1 MAKDKVEVPSI
12 QIGREK
18 PGFAFGGVIYSASST
33 IGYNGSPTVVNVNVA
48 LDSQYSKTEGGDRE
62 FKISN
67 ANLNLASPIEI
78 KFAGHPLFRNM
89 FLKGYSD
96 NTSVGNKILSLDYT
110 DGSALLDRIFVGII
124 HEHYQIIPSKHS
136 VPNMIEMDVF
146 CPVIETHN
154 INRSGAKGV
163 TFRTCSANGYKAVTR
178 RTFRALANASGD
190 ALKPYKVIRQD
201 SNNVWAGGW
210 IVLGQEEFTET
221 KCSLSDVSYS
231 FEDLVKSVRSFGIAI
246 DLSRFPNRKNN
257 RHFTRNYS
265 GTLKDVLQNWG
276 NDLGISFF
284 WNFAEIRPTL
294 SVVDLTD
301 RSIQA
306 KFETALSGI
315 DSLDKGHGADMISGS
330 NIIINSKNHSKTLDG
345 TYSQAFSSVFQR
357 GPGANEQTSEKVSQV
372 YFVCQTLKSIATGG
386 GKILGRNLKD
396 FLISIMLNKFAPE
409 LRDIYNIRRA
419 IQVYKKAPGS
429 AIKKF
434 DAAAGYF
441 NALGFTQGL
450 GITFGGDINAELQRS
465 IVSQAGIHQMI
476 KTGLDAQTKS
486 QNGKV
491 VGPNGADYEM
501 FFGVKDDTVRDYVKG
516 VETAIADQFYGKHY
530 TLSAPASEYFT
541 CNEAYKILENI
552 TVEPS
557 ATFYGAAQHY
567 KTPMAKFAQGIS
579 NLKIEALE
587 SSGLIF
593 RNYLYDQA
601 NKLREQ
607 IKVNCS
613 NDAFNAKNRS
623 HGFFH
628 FERNAAWFASREEVE
643 RVLNPW
649 TLSRLNPLQYGE
661 PAIDGLRTE
670 LFARPQDV
678 SRYKQNIVSDY
689 APFMCEM
696 PLSSQVVDRFKGDAA
711 VAYDVMER
719 QKATGK
725 EVGICLVLKNKDGN
739 FPAARIG
746 DVGISFGDGR
756 NLIEEMNAL
765 AAMCDRQQDVSAT
778 DTDQCKTVCEGD
790 LAQELCSSNIL
801 GLSSLSCGEAE
812 AIKDSLY
819 PREIMGDGNEQIWAK
834 RLVITRYNSRVDAG
848 VKRSERHYY
857 YADTITGKQDN
868 KNGSSDTIITAPT
881 EQDHGGV
888 ARWKRQMTRTNLG
901 IRKVYDGLDNKK
913 SIPYISPKVSSI
925 KYVTQDISQDVS
937 TVFTPEG
944 AERIVKGELPI
955 DIINDQG
962 FEVVKDD
969 LTELEYKTLTKSPAQ
984 KYHELL
990 RNNISALQV
999 DTVRES
1005 VSYKIYIDS
1014 KEGLGLLSR
1023 YLRQE
1028 NGLESVSIGND
1039 ESGYFITVNFSNRPP
1054 VVPELEAIYR
1064 KVGPISK
1071 SVQPK
1076 NSFYRSMQ

>member
-12 QIGREK
+12 QIGGEK
-18 PGFAFGGVIYSASST
+18 PGFAFGGVIYNANST
-33 IGYNGSPTVVNVNVA
+33 IGYNGNPTVVSVNVA
-48 LDSQYSKTEGGDRE
+48 LDSQYSKTDGGDRE

-67 ANLNLASPIEI
+67 NNLNLASPIDI
-78 KFAGHPLFRNM
+78 KFAGQALFRNM

-96 NTSVGNKILSLDYT
+96 NISVDNKVLSLDYT
-110 DGSALLDRIFVGII
+110 DGSVLLDRIFVGLI
-124 HEHYQIIPSKHS
+124 HEHYQIDTSKHS
-136 VPNMIEMDVF
+136 VPNMIEMEVF

-163 TFRTCSANGYKAVTR
+163 TFSSCSADGYQAVKR
-178 RTFRALANASGD
+178 QTFRMLANASGD
-190 ALKPYKVIRQD
+190 ALRPYKTIRQD

-221 KCSLSDVSYS
+221 KCALSDVSYS
-231 FEDLVKSVRSFGIAI
+231 FEDLVKAVQNFGISI
-246 DLSRFPNRKNN
+246 DLSRFPDRKNN

-284 WNFAEIRPTL
+284 WNFGEIRPTL
-294 SVVDLTD
+294 TVVDLTD

-315 DSLDKGHGADMISGS
+315 DGLDQGHGADMISGS
-330 NIIINSKNHSKTLDG
+330 NIVINSKNHSKTLDG
-345 TYSQAFSSVFQR
+345 TYAQAFSSIFQR
-357 GPGANEQTSEKVSQV
+357 GAGANEQNSERVSQV
-372 YFVCQTLKSIATGG
+372 YFVCQTLASISNGG
-386 GKILGRNLKD
+386 SILGRSLND
-396 FLISIMLNKFAPE
+396 FLISMMLGKFAPE

-419 IQVYKKAPGS
+419 IHVYNKAAGS
-429 AIKKF
+429 AINKF
-434 DAAAGYF
+434 DAASGYF
-441 NALGFTQGL
+441 NALGFTQAL
-450 GITFGGDINAELQRS
+450 GITFGGDISTGLQRA
-465 IVSQAGIHQMI
+465 IVSKAGIHQMI

-501 FFGVKDDTVRDYVKG
+501 FFGVQDQTVRDYVKG

-530 TLSAPASEYFT
+530 TLSAPASEYFK
-541 CNEAYKILENI
+541 CNQAYKILENI

-587 SSGLIF
+587 SSGLVF
-593 RNYLYDQA
+593 KNYLYDQV

-607 IKVNCS
+607 IKINCS
-613 NDAFNAKNRS
+613 NDPFNAKNRS

-661 PAIDGLRTE
+661 PAKDGLRTE
-670 LFARPQDV
+670 LFANPEDV

-696 PLSSQVVDRFKGDAA
+696 PLTSQVIDRFKGDAA
-711 VAYDVMER
+711 VAYDVIER

-725 EVGICLVLKNKDGN
+725 DVGICLVLRNKGGSFSAN
-739 FPAARIG
+739 RIG
-746 DVGISFGDGR
+746 DVSISKGNGR

-765 AAMCDRQQDVSAT
+765 AAMCDRQQDVSAK
-778 DTDQCKTVCEGD
+778 DTEQCKTVCEGD
-790 LAQELCSSNIL
+790 LAQELCTSTIL

-819 PREIMGDGNEQIWAK
+819 PREIMGDNNEQIWGEK
-834 RLVITRYNSRVDAG
+834 LVITRHNGKVDTG
-848 VKRSERHYY
+848 VNKTTSHYY
-857 YADTITGKQDN
+857 YADTITGAQDN
-868 KNGSSDTIITAPT
+868 EDGSSDTIIVAPT
-881 EQDHGGV
+881 QQDHGGV
-888 ARWKRQMTRTNLG
+888 ARWKRQMTRTDFG
-901 IRKVYDGLDNKK
+901 IREVYDGLDNKK

-937 TVFTPEG
+937 SVFTPEG

-955 DIINDQG
+955 DVINDQG
-962 FEVVKDD
+962 FEVIKDP
-969 LTELEYKTLTKSPAQ
+969 LTDLEYKTLTKSPAQ
-984 KYHELL
+984 SYHQLL

-1005 VSYKIYIDS
+1005 VAYKIYIDS
-1014 KEGLGLLSR
+1014 KEGLGLLTE
-1023 YLRQE
+1023 YLKQE
-1028 NGLESVSIGND
+1028 NGLESLSIGND
-1039 ESGYFITVNFSNRPP
+1039 ETGYFINVNFSNRPP
-1054 VVPELEAIYR
+1054 VMPELEAIYR

-1076 NSFYRSMQ
+1076 NSFYRSMR